1 MKPELLYCFISSL
14 SPILVSPF
22 VFLFRRNKWTIQIIS
37 VLSILISSFATWN
50 LWRFIENKP
59 LIIAQ
64 FFYVDGFSILMQ
76 FMTELVTLSV
86 LIYSNQYLLK
96 LYDGEKNRFSYYYGT
111 ILVSSGFMNLT
122 FISNNLFALYIF
134 LELSSIIVVY
144 LIAFSSRRESLQAS
158 FKYLIFVNVGILF
171 SLLGI
176 VFIYYF
182 SGINPSIEELSKILN
197 SIPNSVAL
205 ISASLLTIGF
215 FTKAGLIPFHV
226 WLPDSYKEAP
236 SPVTVFLTGS
246 ITKLGIYGLIRTLT
260 PFAYN
265 YYEIKLMLIILASI
279 SIIFGA
285 LLSFNQRDIKRL
297 IAYCSISE
305 IGFVATSVALA
316 SYLGFYG
323 GLFHL
328 INHTLMKGLLFF
340 SIGMIIYTIG
350 TTEIIR
356 IRIKNSTIGTAFFA
370 GALAVGGMPLFG
382 SFLSTITIFFAL
394 KAEGFLWT
402 GILLIISGLIS
413 ALAILRAAVKIFWS
427 EQNNSLEL
435 IRPPKSM
442 IFVTYVFMTLLIIFG
457 VYSDFLYPIIDKSSK
472 TLVELLK

>member
-1 MKPELLYCFISSL
+1 MKPELLYCYISSL

-22 VFLFRRNKWTIQIIS
+22 VFLFRRNRLTVQIIS

-50 LWRFIENKP
+50 LWKSIDNKP
-59 LIIAQ
+59 LIIAE

-76 FMTELVTLSV
+76 FLIELVTLSV
-86 LIYSNQYLLK
+86 LIYSSQYLLK

-111 ILVSSGFMNLT
+111 ILVSSGFMNLA

-134 LELSSIIVVY
+134 IELSSIIVVY

-182 SGINPSIEELSKILN
+182 SGINPSIVELSKVSK
-197 SIPNSVAL
+197 SIPMSIAL

-246 ITKLGIYGLIRTLT
+246 ITKLGIYGLIRTLS

-265 YYEIKLMLIILASI
+265 YYEIKLMLITLASI

-285 LLSFNQRDIKRL
+285 ILSFNQRDIKRL

-305 IGFVATSVALA
+305 IGFIAASVALT

-328 INHTLMKGLLFF
+328 INHTLMKGILFF
-340 SIGMIIYTIG
+340 SVGSIVYSLGS
-350 TTEIIR
+350 TEISR
-356 IRIKNSTIGTAFFA
+356 MKIKNSTIGTAFFA

-382 SFLSTITIFFAL
+382 TFLSTITIFFAL

-435 IRPPKSM
+435 IRLPKSM
-442 IFVTYVFMTLLIIFG
+442 IFVTYTFLILLIIFG

-472 TLVELLK
+472 TFVELLK